1 MEKETGARVL
11 AADYSSADALTTL
24 LEAHNVAVLISTAN
38 SLMDPTPEFNMIQ
51 AASRSRVTK
60 RFIPNAWSSV
70 EPKDE
75 YAPSPT
81 LPLSTQH

>member
-1 MEKETGARVL
+1 
-11 AADYSSADALTTL
+11 
-24 LEAHNVAVLISTAN
+24 
-38 SLMDPTPEFNMIQ
+38 MDPTPEFNMIQ